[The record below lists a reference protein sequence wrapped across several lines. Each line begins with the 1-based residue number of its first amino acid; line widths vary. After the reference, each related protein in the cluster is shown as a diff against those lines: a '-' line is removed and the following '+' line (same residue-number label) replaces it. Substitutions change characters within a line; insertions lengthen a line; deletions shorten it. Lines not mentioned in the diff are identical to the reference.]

1 MRSWHAWSSGNISTQ
16 APRKPEVQRPS
27 PLLRAWTIY
36 RRTALVYPLA
46 LPSKTERDRKRPM
59 GPRSTF
65 HGSFWGN
72 CTDVSE
78 IMALAA
84 HGKIRHTIK
93 PITFDQLNENIELFR
108 VGNIVG
114 RAVMKF

>member
-1 MRSWHAWSSGNISTQ
+1 
-16 APRKPEVQRPS
+16 
-27 PLLRAWTIY
+27 
-36 RRTALVYPLA
+36 
-46 LPSKTERDRKRPM
+46 
-59 GPRSTF
+59 
-65 HGSFWGN
+65 
-72 CTDVSE
+72 VSE

-93 PITFDQLNENIELFR
+93 PITFDQLNENIELLR